1 MLQIPPDYTFLVQI
15 AIFVVL
21 WLVLKRLWFDPALR
35 IVHVRR
41 ARSEGAI
48 AEARA
53 VQAEAE
59 RMRAAHAAAMDQA
72 RSEAER
78 EVQEIVRHA
87 EAEQKRL
94 IDDAREEAQRT
105 IADVRRQIAAE
116 VSAARQGLLESA
128 HDIARIVAEKLLG
141 RPV

>member
-35 IVHVRR
+35 ILHARR

-59 RMRAAHAAAMDQA
+59 RMRAEHAAAMDQA

-78 EVQEIVRHA
+78 EVHEIVRQA
-87 EAEQKRL
+87 EVEQKRL

-105 IADVRRQIAAE
+105 MADARRQITAE

-128 HDIARIVAEKLLG
+128 HDIA
-141 RPV
+141 

>member
-15 AIFVVL
+15 AIFLVL

-35 IVHVRR
+35 IVRARR

-53 VQAEAE
+53 LQAEAE
-59 RMRAAHAAAMDQA
+59 RMRAEHAAALDDA
-72 RSEAER
+72 RAEAER

-87 EAEQKRL
+87 EIEQRRL
-94 IDDAREEAQRT
+94 IGDAREE
-105 IADVRRQIAAE
+105 
-116 VSAARQGLLESA
+116 
-128 HDIARIVAEKLLG
+128 
-141 RPV
+141 